1 MIGRQ
6 DKVLIDQVSDAPSIF
21 FFIISCKILCKNCFK
36 LFSYKY
42 TKIKIKSFESIIY
55 KNLHIKKLMLGTS
68 EFRGLV
74 NKTFVPA
81 THRTSVSVFFVHQ
94 FLTWETIWE
103 KLENCFLTKSLPKL
117 FDINVLA
124 CLYHFAI
131 GRIFLR

>member
-1 MIGRQ
+1 M
-6 DKVLIDQVSDAPSIF
+6 PSAKY
-21 FFIISCKILCKNCFK
+21 FIIRGHSITTWTWFCPFTTTYLPPRGHF
-36 LFSYKY
+36 LPWTW

-103 KLENCFLTKSLPKL
+103 KLENCFLTKSQPNL
-117 FDINVLA
+117 FDIHVLA
-124 CLYHFAI
+124 CLYHFAFV
-131 GRIFLR
+131 RIFLR